1 MDDAEHYDERDTVI
15 DPEGGLAMIDDE
27 DEFEE
32 MMELMM
38 EISSGMLEKLND
50 RKVQLR
56 GIQAYVSL
64 LTAVPSVTLVKKKKV
79 LKKTQGI
86 KRVLRAM
93 MSHPHFKLLI
103 YEGLVFIAHTACLS
117 RQLKEMLLSNGAMK
131 ICAKSTVEWYK
142 QFVIVT
148 AGLSATFQL
157 MADSAIGL
165 SKAENLQGLQ
175 VLLCQLLRHYGQETS
190 GERSNDV
197 LEGIFE
203 ITALFRNK
211 RVKYEDLL
219 KLCLDWLGHFNSS
232 SNNSNYRVFNKC
244 LNAVGNLTYSHAM
257 NRELAVRK
265 GILQIVTSALHN
277 QYNIETCVSSMI
289 VLNNLSQSQNILI
302 ESLLIGDGERLL
314 ALVIET
320 IKISHFVM
328 NSAALNLIS
337 NLCLNDR
344 LRQMCLDRGL
354 MDLLESDVMS
364 KRFQGRHNRRYKKF
378 EERRKR
384 CIDVLTIKS
393 TEEKQL
399 IQAELQVERETQ
411 QQLYYREEY
420 TGRRMRIGLTGKL
433 SPKDKKSESNGVV
446 E

>member
-1 MDDAEHYDERDTVI
+1 
-15 DPEGGLAMIDDE
+15 
-27 DEFEE
+27 
-32 MMELMM
+32 
-38 EISSGMLEKLND
+38 
-50 RKVQLR
+50 
-56 GIQAYVSL
+56 
-64 LTAVPSVTLVKKKKV
+64 
-79 LKKTQGI
+79 
-86 KRVLRAM
+86 
-93 MSHPHFKLLI
+93 
-103 YEGLVFIAHTACLS
+103 
-117 RQLKEMLLSNGAMK
+117 
-131 ICAKSTVEWYK
+131 
-142 QFVIVT
+142 
-148 AGLSATFQL
+148 
-157 MADSAIGL
+157 
-165 SKAENLQGLQ
+165 
-175 VLLCQLLRHYGQETS
+175 
-190 GERSNDV
+190 
-197 LEGIFE
+197 
-203 ITALFRNK
+203 
-211 RVKYEDLL
+211 
-219 KLCLDWLGHFNSS
+219 
-232 SNNSNYRVFNKC
+232 
-244 LNAVGNLTYSHAM
+244 M

-399 IQAELQVERETQ
+399 LQTQLQTQLQVEMETQ

-433 SPKDKKSESNGVV
+433 SPKEKNNQQQWSSIE
-446 E
+446 